1 MMNYNQLQAIL
12 TEKNITMGAFCEKL
26 NLTRQGF
33 QKSMD
38 NHTLPAK
45 KIEEVC
51 ILLGFSPNQFFEW
64 AGDDSSNEPIT
75 REVFSTLVKELEFKR
90 IEINRLYEYL
100 ENREKLIKNINV
112 K

>member
-1 MMNYNQLQAIL
+1 
-12 TEKNITMGAFCEKL
+12 MGAFCEKL

-64 AGDDSSNEPIT
+64 EGEETINAPIP
-75 REVFSTLVKELEFKR
+75 REAFSALVRELEFKR
-90 IEINRLYEYL
+90 LEIKRLYDFL
-100 ENREKLIKNINV
+100 DKSEKPSIEQC
-112 K
+112 